1 MPNMVDVG
9 RPGNKRTV
17 AAKQAA
23 AEEDEGGWGD
33 TAALLDWEAERF
45 PYNPCV
51 EWYWY
56 LLFLEEI

>member
-33 TAALLDWEAERF
+33 TAALLDWEKRNVF
-45 PYNPCV
+45 PKTRV
-51 EWYWY
+51 
-56 LLFLEEI
+56 